1 MSELINPSEHIE
13 LIPHAG
19 SLSAASSDCVFDA
32 VGDLDAVRFWLNA
45 KANKS
50 PNTMT
55 AYRKEAYRFMD
66 WLRPHRLTF
75 GQVKLNHVEAYLN
88 WLREPGTQ
96 PPRTIK
102 SALRLTNLIAEGL
115 TPEAINYGRKL
126 LGQLFTFLVDAGYLK
141 TNVFKVASKLP
152 VIEKT
157 HQTRYLSV
165 KAWAYLWCFITEQ
178 KFRTPEEYREVA
190 RTRWLFALLYHS
202 GIRREN
208 IVKGVMGD
216 FVVRDDGWVL
226 RIVGKGR
233 KELFVTVSEVL
244 LRELILYRQHLGLSA
259 IPGAAD
265 QTPLLPK
272 VRGAALSHMS
282 LRNVGYIVRD
292 TAERAASMCDD
303 TNIKGQLESMTTHW
317 LRHTN
322 GTHRM
327 LAGASLVTTQSEF
340 GHTDL
345 KTTLL
350 YAKAT
355 NSVLRSDAEK
365 LGNWSDRTHKLI

>member
-1 MSELINPSEHIE
+1 MNELIK
-13 LIPHAG
+13 
-19 SLSAASSDCVFDA
+19 ASSNDPMQFGELGIAPKHDGCVFDA
-32 VGDLDAVRFWLNA
+32 SSDIEAVGYWLQS

-50 PNTMT
+50 LNTF
-55 AYRKEAYRFMD
+55 ASYRKEAYRFLD
-66 WLRPHRLTF
+66 WIRPNRLTF
-75 GQVKLNHVEAYLN
+75 AQVKLNHVEAYFD
-88 WLREPGTQ
+88 WLRDPVLLPTKDKS
-96 PPRTIK
+96 PR
-102 SALRLTNLIAEGL
+102 RLTNVISGGL
-115 TPEAINYGRKL
+115 SSEAINHARTI

-141 TNVFKVASKLP
+141 TNVFKIASKLP

-157 HQTRYLSV
+157 QQTRYLSV
-165 KAWAYLWCFITEQ
+165 KAWTYLWGFITEQ

-190 RTRWLFALLYHS
+190 RARWLFALLYHS
-202 GIRREN
+202 GIRREHM
-208 IVKGVMGD
+208 VKGVMGD

-244 LRELILYRQHLGLSA
+244 LKELVLYRQHLGLSA
-259 IPGAAD
+259 VPEATD
-265 QTPLLPK
+265 QTPMLPK
-272 VRGAALSHMS
+272 VRGGALSPMS

-292 TAERAASMCDD
+292 TATRAAKACDD

-317 LRHTN
+317 MRHTN

-327 LAGASLVTTQSEF
+327 LAGASLVSTQAEF
-340 GHTDL
+340 GHADL

-365 LGNWSDRTHKLI
+365 LGQLSP

>member
-1 MSELINPSEHIE
+1 MSELIQATSNEVQVFGGLGVPSMRE
-13 LIPHAG
+13 G
-19 SLSAASSDCVFDA
+19 CVFDA
-32 VGDLDAVRFWLNA
+32 TGDLDAVGFWLQS

-50 PNTMT
+50 LNTF
-55 AYRKEAYRFMD
+55 ASYRKEAYRFLD
-66 WLRPHRLTF
+66 WLRPHRLTLS
-75 GQVKLNHVEAYLN
+75 QVKLNHVEAYFI
-88 WLREPGTQ
+88 WLREPDTQ
-96 PPRTIK
+96 PVRTIK
-102 SALRLTNLIAEGL
+102 SAPRLTNLITQGL
-115 TPEAINYGRKL
+115 TPEAINHGRKI

-165 KAWAYLWCFITEQ
+165 KAWNYLWAYIIEQ
-178 KFRTPEEYREVA
+178 KFRTPEEYLEVA

-208 IVKGVMGD
+208 VVKGVMGD
-216 FVVRDDGWVL
+216 FAVRDDGWVL

-233 KELFVTVSEVL
+233 KELFVTVSDVL
-244 LRELILYRQHLGLSA
+244 LRELILYRQHLGLIA

-265 QTPLLPK
+265 RTPLLPK
-272 VRGAALSHMS
+272 VRGGTLSPMS

-292 TAERAASMCDD
+292 TAERAAQACDD
-303 TNIKGQLESMTTHW
+303 TNVKGQLESMTTHW
-317 LRHTN
+317 MRHTN

-327 LAGASLVTTQSEF
+327 LAGASLASTQAEF
-340 GHTDL
+340 GHADL

-365 LGNWSDRTHKLI
+365 LGQLGP

>member
-1 MSELINPSEHIE
+1 MSELIKASNNDALLCGE
-13 LIPHAG
+13 LGIAPRHDG
-19 SLSAASSDCVFDA
+19 CVFDA
-32 VGDLDAVRFWLNA
+32 SSDLEAVGFWLQS

-50 PNTMT
+50 MNTF
-55 AYRKEAYRFMD
+55 ASYRKEAYRFLD
-66 WLRPHRLTF
+66 WIRPNRLTF
-75 GQVKLNHVEAYLN
+75 AHVKLNHVEAYFD
-88 WLREPGTQ
+88 WLRDPALQ
-96 PPRTIK
+96 SPKTIK
-102 SALRLTNLIAEGL
+102 SAQRLTKYISGGL
-115 TPEAINYGRKL
+115 SADAINHSRTI
-126 LGQLFTFLVDAGYLK
+126 LGQLYTFLVDAGYLK
-141 TNVFKVASKLP
+141 TNVFKIASKMP

-157 HQTRYLSV
+157 QQTRYLSV
-165 KAWAYLWCFITEQ
+165 KAWAYLWSFITDQ
-178 KFRTPEEYREVA
+178 RFKTPEEYREVA

-208 IVKGVMGD
+208 VVKGVMGD

-233 KELFVTVSEVL
+233 KELFITVSDVL
-244 LRELILYRQHLGLSA
+244 LRELVLYRQHLGLSS

-272 VRGAALSHMS
+272 VRGGSLSPMS

-292 TAERAASMCDD
+292 TAERAASVCDD
-303 TNIKGQLESMTTHW
+303 ANIKGQLESMTTHW
-317 LRHTN
+317 MRHTN

-327 LAGASLVTTQSEF
+327 LAGASLVSTQAEF
-340 GHTDL
+340 GHADL

-355 NSVLRSDAEK
+355 NSVLRCDAEK
-365 LGNWSDRTHKLI
+365 LSQLNP